1 MIMKF
6 KAKVKY
12 IDLSGGFWGL
22 VTADGLHYQP
32 INLDISC
39 QQEDIELEVEGKEL
53 LDTISIFM
61 WGKSFEITSFK
72 ILSA

>member
-22 VTADGLHYQP
+22 VAADGLHYQP
-32 INLDISC
+32 INLDVSC

-53 LDTISIFM
+53 LDTVSIFM